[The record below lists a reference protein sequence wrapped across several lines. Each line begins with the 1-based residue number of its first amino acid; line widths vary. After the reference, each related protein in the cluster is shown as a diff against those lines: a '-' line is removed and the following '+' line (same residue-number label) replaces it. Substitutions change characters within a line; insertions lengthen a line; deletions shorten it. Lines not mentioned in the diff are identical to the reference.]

1 MKNYL
6 KKLILF
12 SLIFS
17 AIFYILGIITGII
30 FGNEII
36 KIVEKRN
43 ENITMLINEIKN
55 FSEEFEKVKLLFFSQ
70 EKCKIIEIFLEEEE
84 KLLQKYYSVLPCRL
98 EEFELKE
105 VPKWYL
111 DLKKEYMKLQLNTW
125 IIAKEYESCEKN
137 FIAIL
142 YFYKPNCYD
151 CVKQGEEMD
160 KIRNYLKEKYKVKI
174 FTVDLNFSNP
184 ILSAIKKIYNI
195 TDVPSFIFRNITFN
209 SFTSFDEFLSFFQSL
224 EKK

>member
-1 MKNYL
+1 MKKYL
-6 KKLILF
+6 KKFLLF

-17 AIFYILGIITGII
+17 AIFYVLGIITGII
-30 FGNEII
+30 FGNEIV

-43 ENITMLINEIKN
+43 ENITILINEMKN
-55 FSEEFEKVKLLFFSQ
+55 FSEEFEKIKLLFLSQ
-70 EKCKIIEIFLEEEE
+70 EKCKVIKNFFEEEE
-84 KLLQKYYSVLPCRL
+84 KLLQRYYSILPYRL

-111 DLKKEYMKLQLNTW
+111 DLKKEYTKLQLNTW

-137 FIAIL
+137 FIPIL

-151 CVKQGEEMD
+151 CIKQGEEID
-160 KIRNYLKEKYKVKI
+160 KIRDYLKKKYEVKI
-174 FTVDLNFSNP
+174 FTVDLNFSDP
-184 ILSAIKKIYNI
+184 ILSIIKKIYNI
-195 TDVPSFIFRNITFN
+195 TDAPSFIFKNITFSN
-209 SFTSFDEFLSFFQSL
+209 FTSFDEFLLFFQSL

>member
-1 MKNYL
+1 MKKYL

-30 FGNEII
+30 FGNEIV

-55 FSEEFEKVKLLFFSQ
+55 FSEEFEKIKLLFFSQ
-70 EKCKIIEIFLEEEE
+70 EKCKIIKNFFEEEE
-84 KLLQKYYSVLPCRL
+84 KLLQKYYSLLPYRL
-98 EEFELKE
+98 EEFELKG

-137 FIAIL
+137 FIPIL

-151 CVKQGEEMD
+151 CIKQGEEMD
-160 KIRNYLKEKYKVKI
+160 KIRDYLKEKYEVKI
-174 FTVDLNFSNP
+174 FTVDLSFSDP
-184 ILSAIKKIYNI
+184 ILSIIKKIYNI
-195 TDVPSFIFRNITFN
+195 ADAPSFIFRNITFN
-209 SFTSFDEFLSFFQSL
+209 NFISFDEFLSFFQSL